1 MDFKVAV
8 LGNSDIV
15 ENGEVKENRNICLIA
30 MDNYGRVEDGNIED
44 INVEDATMPFG
55 IRTDYDKLTTETK
68 TLYENNNAL
77 FIDLGDTYR
86 LDQYKGYL
94 NEQTYSKMKKAIYNN
109 ISQYLESVFEMVGD
123 NDVVYIASAYP
134 SKLAY
139 KNKERLSPIIKF
151 KGNEKGLLSSSTTRR
166 DGIVANIDVG
176 VDILN
181 EFGLKNDAMV
191 GRVYSLIQQD
201 DNLDFLLDELQKMA
215 TVSNIRANVVNT
227 FVGVISISWVIGMIA
242 ILFKNRI
249 PNKEKVFAILKE
261 FIKLG
266 IIMPLAFLLAPIFN
280 FKTPVA
286 MTIGII
292 ITTLILYALGRVL
305 FKDDLKQMGFFALV
319 TIIVVV
325 VDCIFGTYLM
335 KNNIMSYD
343 AIVGAR
349 YYGVGNEYEGVSIAS
364 PIFAFAILLNYNK
377 KLPKWS
383 IVIASIV
390 ILITSAYPTMGANV
404 GGAISQTAAYLLF
417 IMLIFDVKLDF
428 KKIVL
433 ICISIV
439 GVVGAFAFL
448 DIVSGSESHLGLF
461 VQQILLNGPSTIIQT
476 FARKIGMNVKLAQT
490 SVWVNILLILFS

>member
-1 MDFKVAV
+1 
-8 LGNSDIV
+8 
-15 ENGEVKENRNICLIA
+15 
-30 MDNYGRVEDGNIED
+30 
-44 INVEDATMPFG
+44 
-55 IRTDYDKLTTETK
+55 
-68 TLYENNNAL
+68 
-77 FIDLGDTYR
+77 
-86 LDQYKGYL
+86 
-94 NEQTYSKMKKAIYNN
+94 
-109 ISQYLESVFEMVGD
+109 
-123 NDVVYIASAYP
+123 
-134 SKLAY
+134 
-139 KNKERLSPIIKF
+139 
-151 KGNEKGLLSSSTTRR
+151 
-166 DGIVANIDVG
+166 
-176 VDILN
+176 
-181 EFGLKNDAMV
+181 MV

-377 KLPKWS
+377 KLPKC
-383 IVIASIV
+383 
-390 ILITSAYPTMGANV
+390 
-404 GGAISQTAAYLLF
+404 Q
-417 IMLIFDVKLDF
+417 
-428 KKIVL
+428 
-433 ICISIV
+433 
-439 GVVGAFAFL
+439 
-448 DIVSGSESHLGLF
+448 
-461 VQQILLNGPSTIIQT
+461 
-476 FARKIGMNVKLAQT
+476 
-490 SVWVNILLILFS
+490 